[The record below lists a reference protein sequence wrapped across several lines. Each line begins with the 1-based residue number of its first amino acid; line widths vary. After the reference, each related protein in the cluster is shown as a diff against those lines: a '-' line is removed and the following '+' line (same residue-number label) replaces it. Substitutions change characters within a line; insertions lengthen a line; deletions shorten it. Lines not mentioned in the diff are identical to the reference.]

1 MQRWSSRGG
10 PSWSFLWAI
19 WRVAPGLYASSLAKL
34 TEMFLKLWFSWGY
47 AAGRPAVIRLIHD
60 DVFFFLTHVW
70 YFLTSWVDLLAWTV
84 LQGQLGTISWIPETW
99 LRSMWATQRKETKKY
114 KTYGLMKHDQTT
126 HQVKGRDT
134 SSIHEVGSSW
144 VRTCMVLAPWGM
156 AFTRPSSGPNLRSAA
171 AGRRI
176 WMDAGWS
183 DP

>member
-1 MQRWSSRGG
+1 M
-10 PSWSFLWAI
+10 
-19 WRVAPGLYASSLAKL
+19 RVAWQSWQRCFSSYDFLGVMQLAVL
-34 TEMFLKLWFSWGY
+34 QWSGWFMMMF
-47 AAGRPAVIRLIHD
+47 
-60 DVFFFLTHVW
+60 FFFLTHVW

-114 KTYGLMKHDQTT
+114 KTHDQTT